1 MSGEWGELES
11 EGDVYAA
18 KVIGQKPTVLGV
30 KKKTPREATAIRL
43 SPRGILSRFEPP
55 VILPTNSCMALSNT
69 LVQWAVLLNRGQ
81 VHACPLD
88 ACASQKHKSKQSL
101 AVIEGRTLG
110 LTLARDNHFF
120 ITSASFFPCCLLLRN
135 IITPNLAGNAN
146 TSGHVNLDLPS
157 LYKYELRS

>member
-1 MSGEWGELES
+1 MGRVGER
-11 EGDVYAA
+11 DVYAA
-18 KVIGQKPTVLGV
+18 KVIGQKPTVPGV
-30 KKKTPREATAIRL
+30 KKNSEGGNCNPTL
-43 SPRGILSRFEPP
+43 SASTLSRFQPP

-69 LVQWAVLLNRGQ
+69 LVQWALFLNRGQ
-81 VHACPLD
+81 VHPCPLD

-146 TSGHVNLDLPS
+146 TSSHVNLDLPS

>member
-18 KVIGQKPTVLGV
+18 KVIGQKPTVPGV
-30 KKKTPREATAIRL
+30 KKNSEGGNCNPTL
-43 SPRGILSRFEPP
+43 SASILSRFEPP

-69 LVQWAVLLNRGQ
+69 LVQWALFLNRGQ
-81 VHACPLD
+81 VHPCPLD

-146 TSGHVNLDLPS
+146 TSSHVNLDLLS

>member
-18 KVIGQKPTVLGV
+18 KVIGQKPTVPGV
-30 KKKTPREATAIRL
+30 KKNSEGGNCNPTL
-43 SPRGILSRFEPP
+43 SASILSRFEPP

-81 VHACPLD
+81 VHPCPLD

-110 LTLARDNHFF
+110 LTLARDNLF
-120 ITSASFFPCCLLLRN
+120 LLR
-135 IITPNLAGNAN
+135 P
-146 TSGHVNLDLPS
+146 
-157 LYKYELRS
+157 LRSSRAACFFVI